1 MPLADMARRASELG
15 VSGQPVVLV
24 CKTDRR
30 SARAQLIYSPQV
42 CGRSPACGVVRMDGI
57 NAVCHWS
64 SHVGFAARPGQSVA
78 SVLVLLDKDAD
89 KEEITVMTEIP
100 EIYLDLLLQKKA
112 FAHLATVMPDGSPQ
126 NTPVW
131 FDYTDG
137 MIRVNSARGRTK
149 VRNMRLGAK
158 VALSIMDPDNSD
170 RYVQLRGTVT
180 RVREDEVAA
189 AHIDSL
195 AHKYLGLD
203 KNPYAKAGDVRVM
216 FEITVFSV
224 QGMS

>member
-1 MPLADMARRASELG
+1 
-15 VSGQPVVLV
+15 
-24 CKTDRR
+24 
-30 SARAQLIYSPQV
+30 
-42 CGRSPACGVVRMDGI
+42 MDGI
-57 NAVCHWS
+57 NAVCRWS
-64 SHVGFAARPGQSVA
+64 SQAGFAARPGQSVA
-78 SVLVLLDKDAD
+78 SVLFLLDKNAG
-89 KEEITVMTEIP
+89 KEETTVMTEIP

-137 MIRVNSARGRTK
+137 VIRVNSARGRTK
-149 VRNMRLGAK
+149 VRNMSLGAK

-203 KNPYAKAGDVRVM
+203 KNPYAKADDVRVM

>member
-1 MPLADMARRASELG
+1 MIA
-15 VSGQPVVLV
+15 
-24 CKTDRR
+24 
-30 SARAQLIYSPQV
+30 
-42 CGRSPACGVVRMDGI
+42 
-57 NAVCHWS
+57 
-64 SHVGFAARPGQSVA
+64 
-78 SVLVLLDKDAD
+78 
-89 KEEITVMTEIP
+89 IP
-100 EIYLDLLLQKKA
+100 EMYLDLLQEKRA

-126 NTPVW
+126 NTPIW

-137 MIRVNSARGRTK
+137 KIRVNSARGRVK
-149 VRNMRLGAK
+149 VRNMKVGAK

-180 RVREDEVAA
+180 RVRQDEVAG

-195 AHKYLGLD
+195 AKKYLGVD